1 MMFTPLCRFVRTRYS
16 GFMKRTDKANQIRK
30 SKADEFAIKMIK
42 ELEMDVIH
50 PITGKIF
57 PKPKTL
63 DEKASFLNQRNL
75 LRPRGGI
82 WDRTG
87 VSRLIKRVENIR
99 QTNKIK

>member
-1 MMFTPLCRFVRTRYS
+1 MITPLCHFVRTRYS
-16 GFMKRTDKANQIRK
+16 VPMKRTEKANQKRI
-30 SKADEFAIKMIK
+30 SNSDDFAIRMVE
-42 ELEMDVIH
+42 ELELDVVH
-50 PITGKIF
+50 PRTGKIL

-75 LRPRGGI
+75 LRPRGGL

-87 VSRLIKRVENIR
+87 VRRMILRVEKIR